1 MKEKSSNDSQLTVFK
16 IQIQMDVPATKS
28 YNIYDC

>member
-16 IQIQMDVPATKS
+16 IQTQMDVPATKS